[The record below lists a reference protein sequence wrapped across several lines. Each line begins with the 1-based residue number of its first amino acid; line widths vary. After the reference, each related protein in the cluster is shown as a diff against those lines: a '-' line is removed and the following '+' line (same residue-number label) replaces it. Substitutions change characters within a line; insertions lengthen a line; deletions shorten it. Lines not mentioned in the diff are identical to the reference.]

1 MEKIIIVWEK
11 EVLNRIDIIKNII
24 ASNATEILIINPES
38 PDYEEIIKK
47 ANNESVFILNDTTPK
62 TLKKEIAEEFNR
74 VFELKSREVLNVD
87 VKPLMDETPRYA
99 RFLKKWKKDNRRPAN
114 LQSKKKWNR

>member
-11 EVLNRIDIIKNII
+11 EALNRIDIIKNII

-47 ANNESVFILNDTTPK
+47 ANNESVFIINDTTPK

-74 VFELKSREVLNVD
+74 IFELKSREVLD
-87 VKPLMDETPRYA
+87 VKVNPLMDETPRYD

-114 LQSKKKWNR
+114 LQSKKKWNK

>member
-1 MEKIIIVWEK
+1 MEKIIIVWEI
-11 EVLNRIDIIKNII
+11 ESLSRIDIIKNII
-24 ASNATEILIINPES
+24 ASNATEILIISPES

-47 ANNESVFILNDTTPK
+47 SNNSSVIILNDTTSD

-74 VFELKSREVLNVD
+74 VLELKSRESLAVELKD
-87 VKPLMDETPRYA
+87 ATPRYD

-114 LQSKKKWNR
+114 LQAKKKWNR

>member
-11 EVLNRIDIIKNII
+11 EALNRIDIIKNII

-47 ANNESVFILNDTTPK
+47 ANNESVFIINDITPN
-62 TLKKEIAEEFNR
+62 TLRKEIAEEFNK
-74 VFELKSREVLNVD
+74 VLELKSRDVLD
-87 VKPLMDETPRYA
+87 VKVNPLMEETPWYD
-99 RFLKKWKKDNRRPAN
+99 RFLKKWKKNNRRPAN
-114 LQSKKKWNR
+114 LQSKKKWNK

>member
-74 VFELKSREVLNVD
+74 VFEPKSREVLD
-87 VKPLMDETPRYA
+87 VKVNPLMDETPRYD

-114 LQSKKKWNR
+114 SNSKKKWNR